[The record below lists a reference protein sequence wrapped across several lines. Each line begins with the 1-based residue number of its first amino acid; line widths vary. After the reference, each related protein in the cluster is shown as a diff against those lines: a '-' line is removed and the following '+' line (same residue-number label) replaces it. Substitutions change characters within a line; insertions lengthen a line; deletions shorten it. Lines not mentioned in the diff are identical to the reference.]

1 MKQLTI
7 RSTQRNYPI
16 VMESGLRFQ
25 LKRRLGNDYS
35 SILIITDEHIADYY
49 LEDVISS
56 LQDNAVYTSVVS
68 SGEASKN
75 IDEYYKLQSKA
86 IESGLDRKS
95 LIIALGG
102 GVIGDLGG
110 FVAATFMRG
119 IDYVQMPTTI
129 LAHDSSVGGK
139 VAINHASGKNLIGCF
154 YPPAAVLYDT
164 ETLATLPYQEVRS
177 GYAEILKEGLIADAA
192 LAEELLPLS
201 LQHISSEQLE
211 NHLEAG
217 IQVKAD
223 IVEADEREAGVRK
236 YLNFGHTLGHALE
249 ATLGYGQVT
258 HGEAV
263 ANGMLFALHVSE
275 NVYTQQLPFNELYHW
290 MTRNAYPVIDI
301 EEAHIDKLIKSM
313 KSDKK
318 SVSGHIQMVLLH
330 QVGEPTVEN
339 LDDSS
344 VEAYIKTYI
353 ERMNK
358 Q

>member
-7 RSTQRNYPI
+7 QSSQRSYPI
-16 VMESGLRFQ
+16 VMEAGLRFHVKKW
-25 LKRRLGNDYS
+25 LKKEYS
-35 SILIITDEHIADYY
+35 SILVITDDKIADKY
-49 LEDVISS
+49 
-56 LQDNAVYTSVVS
+56 LQDVVS
-68 SGEASKN
+68 SLEGQHVYSYIVPAGEASKN
-75 IDEYYKLQSKA
+75 MDQYYKLQTKA

-119 IDYVQMPTTI
+119 IDYIQMPTTI

-139 VAINHASGKNLIGCF
+139 VAINHESGKNLIGCF

-164 ETLATLPYQEVRS
+164 ETLASLPYREIRS
-177 GYAEILKEGLIADAA
+177 GYAEILKEGFISDIHLT
-192 LAEELLPLS
+192 EELLSLS
-201 LQHISSEQLE
+201 LQQVTTAQLE

-217 IQVKAD
+217 IKVKAA
-223 IVEADEREAGVRK
+223 IVEDDERESGVRK
-236 YLNFGHTLGHALE
+236 YLNLGHTLGHALE
-249 ATLGYGQVT
+249 ARLGYGTVT

-275 NVYTQQLPFNELYHW
+275 DMSGEELPFHELHHW
-290 MTRNAYPVIDI
+290 MKINEYPVIDI
-301 EEAHIDKLIKSM
+301 EEKRIAELVKSM
-313 KSDKK
+313 KADKK
-318 SVSGHIQMVLLH
+318 SVSGHIQMVLLN
-330 QVGEPTVEN
+330 QVGEPTVAN

-344 VEAYIKTYI
+344 VEAYIRTYI

-358 Q
+358 L

>member
-7 RSTQRNYPI
+7 QSSQRNYPI
-16 VMESGLRFQ
+16 VMEAGLRFHIKKW
-25 LKRRLGNDYS
+25 LNKKYS
-35 SILIITDEHIADYY
+35 SILIITDDKIADKYLQDVADSLEDEHIYSY
-49 LEDVISS
+49 IVP
-56 LQDNAVYTSVVS
+56 
-68 SGEASKN
+68 SGEASKS
-75 IDEYYKLQSKA
+75 IEQYYTLQTKA

-119 IDYVQMPTTI
+119 IDYIQMPTTI

-139 VAINHASGKNLIGCF
+139 VAINHESGKNLIGCF

-164 ETLATLPYQEVRS
+164 ETLKSLPYREIRS
-177 GYAEILKEGLIADAA
+177 GYAEILKEGLISDID
-192 LAEELLPLS
+192 LSEELLALS
-201 LQHISSEQLE
+201 LNKVSSDQLE

-217 IQVKAD
+217 IKVKAN
-223 IVEADEREAGVRK
+223 IVEEDEKESGVRK
-236 YLNFGHTLGHALE
+236 YLNLGHTLGHALE
-249 ATLGYGQVT
+249 ATLGYGKIT

-275 NVYTQQLPFNELYHW
+275 DVSGEELPFHKLYNWMKINE
-290 MTRNAYPVIDI
+290 YPVIDI
-301 EEAHIDKLIKSM
+301 EEKNIAKLIKSM

-318 SVSGHIQMVLLH
+318 SVSGHIQMVLLNK
-330 QVGEPTVEN
+330 VGEPTVEN

-353 ERMNK
+353 ERMDK
-358 Q
+358 L

>member
-7 RSTQRNYPI
+7 RSIQRNYPI
-16 VMESGLRFQ
+16 VMESGLRFH
-25 LKRRLGNDYS
+25 LKKWLHEDYS
-35 SILIITDEHIADYY
+35 SILIITDDKIADKY
-49 LEDVISS
+49 LNDVTSS
-56 LQDNAVYTSVVS
+56 LQDKTIYTSVVP

-75 IDEYYKLQSKA
+75 IEEYYKLQSKA

-102 GVIGDLGG
+102 GVIGDLAG

-164 ETLATLPYQEVRS
+164 ETLTSLPYREVRS
-177 GYAEILKEGLIADAA
+177 GYAEILKEGLIADYS
-192 LAEELLPLS
+192 LAGELLPLS
-201 LQHISSEQLE
+201 LKQISPDQLE

-217 IQVKAD
+217 IKVKAN
-223 IVEADEREAGVRK
+223 IVEADEKESGVRK

-275 NVYTQQLPFNELYHW
+275 NVYGELLPFLELYRW
-290 MTRNAYPVIDI
+290 MIRNAYPIIDI
-301 EEAHIDKLIKSM
+301 EEAQIDQLIKSM

-330 QVGEPTVEN
+330 KVGEPTVEN

>member
-7 RSTQRNYPI
+7 QSIQRHYPI
-16 VMESGLRFQ
+16 VMESGLRFR
-25 LKRRLGNDYS
+25 LKKWLHEDYS
-35 SILIITDEHIADYY
+35 SIFIITDDKIADKY
-49 LEDVISS
+49 LQDVTNS
-56 LQDNAVYTSVVS
+56 LQDKAIYTSVVP

-75 IDEYYKLQSKA
+75 IEVYYKLQSKA

-102 GVIGDLGG
+102 GVIGDLAG

-164 ETLATLPYQEVRS
+164 ETLTSLPYREVRS
-177 GYAEILKEGLIADAA
+177 GYAEILKEGLIADRS
-192 LAEELLPLS
+192 LAEALLPLS
-201 LQHISSEQLE
+201 LKQISPEQLE

-217 IQVKAD
+217 IKVKAD
-223 IVEADEREAGVRK
+223 IVEADEKESGIRK
-236 YLNFGHTLGHALE
+236 HLNFGHTLGHAFE
-249 ATLGYGQVT
+249 ATLGYGKVT

-275 NVYTQQLPFNELYHW
+275 HVNGQLLPFQEFYHW
-290 MTRNAYPVIDI
+290 MTMNEYPIIDI
-301 EEAHIDKLIKSM
+301 EEAHIDQLIKSM

-330 QVGEPTVEN
+330 KIGEPTVEN

-358 Q
+358 L

>member
-7 RSTQRNYPI
+7 QSSQRNYPI
-16 VMESGLRFQ
+16 VMEAGLRFHIKKW
-25 LKRRLGNDYS
+25 LTKDYS
-35 SILIITDEHIADYY
+35 SILVITDDQIADKY
-49 LEDVISS
+49 
-56 LQDNAVYTSVVS
+56 LQDVVDS
-68 SGEASKN
+68 LEGKNIYSSIVPSGEASKS
-75 IDEYYKLQSKA
+75 IEQYYKLQTKA

-119 IDYVQMPTTI
+119 IDYIQMPTTV

-139 VAINHASGKNLIGCF
+139 VAINHESGKNLIGCF

-164 ETLATLPYQEVRS
+164 ETLESLPYLEVRS
-177 GYAEILKEGLIADAA
+177 GYAEILKEGLISDIH
-192 LAEELLPLS
+192 LSKELLALS
-201 LQHISSEQLE
+201 LKQISSVQLE

-217 IQVKAD
+217 IKVKAN
-223 IVEADEREAGVRK
+223 IVEKDEKESGVRK
-236 YLNFGHTLGHALE
+236 YLNLGHTLGHALE
-249 ATLGYGQVT
+249 AILGYGKIT

-275 NVYTQQLPFNELYHW
+275 DVKGEELPFNKLYHW
-290 MTRNAYPVIDI
+290 MKINEYPIVDI
-301 EEAHIDKLIKSM
+301 KEEGIAKLIKSM

-318 SVSGHIQMVLLH
+318 SVSGHIQMVLLNK
-330 QVGEPTVEN
+330 VGEPTVEN

-344 VEAYIKTYI
+344 VEAYIRTYI

-358 Q
+358 L

>member
-7 RSTQRNYPI
+7 QSSQRSYPI
-16 VMESGLRFQ
+16 VMEAGLRFD
-25 LKRRLGNDYS
+25 LKKWLKSDYS
-35 SILIITDEHIADYY
+35 SILIITDEKIADKY
-49 LEDVISS
+49 
-56 LQDNAVYTSVVS
+56 LQDVTESLGDTDIYTYIAP
-68 SGEASKN
+68 SGEASKS
-75 IDEYYKLQSKA
+75 IEQYYKLQTKA

-139 VAINHASGKNLIGCF
+139 VAINHEAGKNLIGCF

-164 ETLATLPYQEVRS
+164 ETLASLPYREIRS
-177 GYAEILKEGLIADAA
+177 GYAEILKEGFISDIHLT
-192 LAEELLPLS
+192 EELLALS
-201 LQHISSEQLE
+201 LEQVSSAQLE

-217 IQVKAD
+217 IKVKAN
-223 IVEADEREAGVRK
+223 IVEEDEKESGVRK
-236 YLNFGHTLGHALE
+236 YLNLGHTLGHAFE
-249 ATLGYGQVT
+249 ATLGYGKVT

-275 NVYTQQLPFNELYHW
+275 DVAGKKLPFNELYNW
-290 MTRNAYPVIDI
+290 MKRNAYPIIDI
-301 EEAHIDKLIKSM
+301 EEESIPKLIKSM

-318 SVSGHIQMVLLH
+318 SVSGHIQMVLLNK
-330 QVGEPTVEN
+330 VGEPTVKN

-358 Q
+358 R

>member
-7 RSTQRNYPI
+7 QSSQRNYPI
-16 VMESGLRFQ
+16 VMEAGLRFR
-25 LKRRLGNDYS
+25 LKKWLNKDYS
-35 SILIITDEHIADYY
+35 SILVITDDQIADKY
-49 LEDVISS
+49 
-56 LQDNAVYTSVVS
+56 LQDVVDSLDQKNIYTSIVP

-75 IDEYYKLQSKA
+75 IEQYYKLQSKA

-119 IDYVQMPTTI
+119 IDFVQMPTTI

-139 VAINHASGKNLIGCF
+139 VAINHESGKNLIGCF

-164 ETLATLPYQEVRS
+164 ETLTSLPYREVRS
-177 GYAEILKEGLIADAA
+177 GYAEILKEGLISDIS

-201 LQHISSEQLE
+201 LKQISSVQLE

-217 IQVKAD
+217 IKVKAM
-223 IVEADEREAGVRK
+223 IVEEDEKESGVRK
-236 YLNFGHTLGHALE
+236 YLNLGHTLGHALE
-249 ATLGYGQVT
+249 AALGYGKVT

-275 NVYTQQLPFNELYHW
+275 KVKEQPLPFNELYNW
-290 MTRNAYPVIDI
+290 MKRNEYPVIDI
-301 EEAHIDKLIKSM
+301 KEESVSELIKNM

-318 SVSGHIQMVLLH
+318 SVSGHIQMVLLDK
-330 QVGEPTVEN
+330 VGEPAVEN

-344 VEAYIKTYI
+344 VEAYIKTFI

-358 Q
+358 L